1 MHIHICTYVCVRIH
15 IMYGSRAASVNMC
28 RGRYRDEEE
37 ARFVFYSMVGM
48 VFLYTHAALTEIFER
63 YV

>member
-1 MHIHICTYVCVRIH
+1 MY

-37 ARFVFYSMVGM
+37 ARFVFDSRVYSIPTDSRWADRNFRELWMGN
-48 VFLYTHAALTEIFER
+48 LLTGD
-63 YV
+63 